1 MGQGHY
7 KALQCIRGLPRTILT
22 RIELIRTLDQSIDR
36 RRVRRLPHLNCGN
49 IVERNRLRRGGHHG
63 LGIGGVATRGTHESI
78 LTDRAGVKEFLGA
91 RTAHRTRHRRNDDV
105 FQAQALKDTL
115 VGVALILV
123 GNIQPG
129 IVNIEGIRILHDKFA
144 ATDQTRARTRFI
156 AILRL
161 DLVDSQRKILVG
173 GILILHQEGKHLL
186 VGRGQ

>member
-1 MGQGHY
+1 M
-7 KALQCIRGLPRTILT
+7 
-22 RIELIRTLDQSIDR
+22 
-36 RRVRRLPHLNCGN
+36 
-49 IVERNRLRRGGHHG
+49 
-63 LGIGGVATRGTHESI
+63 
-78 LTDRAGVKEFLGA
+78 KEFLGA